1 MNYLKAIIALVII
14 RLLILFFSEE
24 EIVGI
29 MGQFM
34 GLDDDKGLLI
44 FSDAEGNVK
53 YADVV
58 DVRELLG

>member
-14 RLLILFFSEE
+14 RLLIWFFSEE